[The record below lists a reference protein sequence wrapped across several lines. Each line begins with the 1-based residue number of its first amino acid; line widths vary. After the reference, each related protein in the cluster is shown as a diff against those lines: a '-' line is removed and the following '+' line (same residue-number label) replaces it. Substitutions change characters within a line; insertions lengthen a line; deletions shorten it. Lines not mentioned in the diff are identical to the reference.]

1 MVKRHRAAMTFH
13 SFHCV
18 PKHWVALV
26 TKSAGSEYI
35 VGYTYPEETSNSNG
49 IETMEKRNQ
58 HSEI

>member
-1 MVKRHRAAMTFH
+1 MTFH